1 MCLFGFLQ
9 VLNFLEYSVPGF
21 GELRLVDNNNQT
33 SGVSAGR
40 LEVNI
45 NGTWGTVCDD
55 SFDSVDA
62 DVACRQL
69 GFSGAVNSGNVGQLG

>member
-1 MCLFGFLQ
+1 M
-9 VLNFLEYSVPGF
+9 
-21 GELRLVDNNNQT
+21 VDNNNQT

-40 LEVNI
+40 LEVLI

-55 SFDSVDA
+55 SFDSVDG

-69 GFSGAVNSGNVGQLG
+69 GFPRAVNISSVGQVR

>member
-1 MCLFGFLQ
+1 M
-9 VLNFLEYSVPGF
+9 
-21 GELRLVDNNNQT
+21 DNNGET

-55 SFDSVDA
+55 LFDGTDA

-69 GFSGAVNSGNVGQLG
+69 GFSSASNFGNVGGLG

>member
-1 MCLFGFLQ
+1 MIYL
-9 VLNFLEYSVPGF
+9 VPVDGD
-21 GELRLVDNNNQT
+21 LRLVDNNNQT
-33 SGVSAGR
+33 SGVSTGR

-45 NGTWGTVCDD
+45 NGIWGTVCDD

-69 GFSGAVNSGNVGQLG
+69 GFSGAITTNLSFLNNVGQLG

>member
-1 MCLFGFLQ
+1 M
-9 VLNFLEYSVPGF
+9 
-21 GELRLVDNNNQT
+21 DNNNQT

-55 SFDSVDA
+55 DFDSIDA
-62 DVACRQL
+62 FVACRQL
-69 GFSGAVNSGNVGQLG
+69 GFTGNFNYGDVISLG

>member
-1 MCLFGFLQ
+1 MIYL
-9 VLNFLEYSVPGF
+9 VPVDGD
-21 GELRLVDNNNQT
+21 LRLVDNNNQT
-33 SGVSAGR
+33 NGVSAGR

-69 GFSGAVNSGNVGQLG
+69 GFSGAIATNSSSRNVGQLG

>member
-1 MCLFGFLQ
+1 M
-9 VLNFLEYSVPGF
+9 
-21 GELRLVDNNNQT
+21 DNNNQT

-69 GFSGAVNSGNVGQLG
+69 GFSGAGNSGNVAELG

>member
-1 MCLFGFLQ
+1 M
-9 VLNFLEYSVPGF
+9 
-21 GELRLVDNNNQT
+21 DNNNQT

-69 GFSGAVNSGNVGQLG
+69 GFSGAMNFSNVGQLG

>member
-1 MCLFGFLQ
+1 MIYL
-9 VLNFLEYSVPGF
+9 VPVDGD
-21 GELRLVDNNNQT
+21 LRLVDNNNQT
-33 SGVSAGR
+33 SGVSTGR

-69 GFSGAVNSGNVGQLG
+69 GFSGAIATNSSSLNVGQLG

>member
-1 MCLFGFLQ
+1 M
-9 VLNFLEYSVPGF
+9 
-21 GELRLVDNNNQT
+21 NNNGET

-45 NGTWGTVCDD
+45 NGIWGTVCDD
-55 SFDSVDA
+55 LFDSVDA

-69 GFSGAVNSGNVGQLG
+69 GFSGAINSDSVGQFG

>member
-1 MCLFGFLQ
+1 MIYL
-9 VLNFLEYSVPGF
+9 VPVDGD
-21 GELRLVDNNNQT
+21 LRLVDNNNQT
-33 SGVSAGR
+33 SGVSTGR

-69 GFSGAVNSGNVGQLG
+69 GFSGAIATNFSSLNVGQLG